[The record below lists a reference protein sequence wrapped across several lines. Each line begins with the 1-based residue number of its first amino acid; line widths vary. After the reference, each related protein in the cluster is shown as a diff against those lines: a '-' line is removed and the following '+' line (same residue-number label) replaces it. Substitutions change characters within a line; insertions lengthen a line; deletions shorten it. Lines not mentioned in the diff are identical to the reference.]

1 MQVSYFREDDVSNV
15 PLPWVEFFFV
25 KPGLN
30 PQLGAQF
37 LIQLVPF
44 GQRIWEVPIR
54 VSLLDHSQMGVYSVE
69 LHGVLQ
75 LKKGEKPPAFL
86 IRKKAEAV

>member
-30 PQLGAQF
+30 PQLGAEF

-44 GQRIWEVPIR
+44 GGSGFGKYPSGYHCWILPKW
-54 VSLLDHSQMGVYSVE
+54 
-69 LHGVLQ
+69 
-75 LKKGEKPPAFL
+75 A
-86 IRKKAEAV
+86 